1 MKTDIT
7 HYADQE
13 LSLMFL
19 NDEFLYK
26 ELMRAVIREYFA
38 MLIDIANE
46 FFIFND
52 DQLEDL
58 KETFK
63 EEVKESNNE
72 S

>member
-1 MKTDIT
+1 MTDIT

-26 ELMRAVIREYFA
+26 EFMRAVIREDFA
-38 MLIDIANE
+38 MLEEVARE
-46 FFIFND
+46 FFVFND
-52 DQLEDL
+52 EQLEEL

-63 EEVKESNNE
+63 QEVIECNE
-72 S
+72 NI

>member
-1 MKTDIT
+1 MTDIT
-7 HYADQE
+7 HYSDQE

-26 ELMRAVIREYFA
+26 EFMRAVIREDFA
-38 MLIDIANE
+38 MLEEVARE

-52 DQLEDL
+52 EQLEDL

-63 EEVKESNNE
+63 QEVTQ
-72 S
+72 

>member
-13 LSLMFL
+13 LSLMVL
-19 NDEFLYK
+19 NDPFLYM
-26 ELMRAVIREYFA
+26 EFTRAVIREDFVIL
-38 MLIDIANE
+38 MDTVNE
-46 FFIFND
+46 LFIFND

-58 KETFK
+58 KETFN
-63 EEVKESNNE
+63 EELEEFS

>member
-1 MKTDIT
+1 MTDIT
-7 HYADQE
+7 HYSNEE

-26 ELMRAVIREYFA
+26 QLNRAVIREDFT
-38 MLIDIANE
+38 MLEDTARE
-46 FFIFND
+46 FFVFNN

-63 EEVKESNNE
+63 EEVRESND
-72 S
+72 

>member
-1 MKTDIT
+1 MTDIT
-7 HYADQE
+7 NYADQE

-26 ELMRAVIREYFA
+26 EFMRAVIREDFA
-38 MLIDIANE
+38 MLDEVARE
-46 FFIFND
+46 FFVFTE

-63 EEVKESNNE
+63 QEVKQ
-72 S
+72 

>member
-1 MKTDIT
+1 MTDIT
-7 HYADQE
+7 NYSDSE

-26 ELMRAVIREYFA
+26 EFIRAVIREDFA
-38 MLIDIANE
+38 MLEEVARE

-52 DQLEDL
+52 EQLEDL

-63 EEVKESNNE
+63 QEVIECNE
-72 S
+72 NI

>member
-1 MKTDIT
+1 MTDIT

-19 NDEFLYK
+19 NDEVLYK
-26 ELMRAVIREYFA
+26 DFMRAVIREDFA

-52 DQLEDL
+52 EQLEDL

>member
-1 MKTDIT
+1 MTNIT

-26 ELMRAVIREYFA
+26 ELMRAVIRVDFA
-38 MLIDIANE
+38 MLEEVARE
-46 FFIFND
+46 FFVFND
-52 DQLEDL
+52 EQLEDL

-63 EEVKESNNE
+63 EEVRESNMY
-72 S
+72 

>member
-1 MKTDIT
+1 MTDIT
-7 HYADQE
+7 NYSDQE

-26 ELMRAVIREYFA
+26 EFMRAVIREDFA
-38 MLIDIANE
+38 MLDEVARE

-52 DQLEDL
+52 EQLEDL

-63 EEVKESNNE
+63 QEVTQ
-72 S
+72 

>member
-7 HYADQE
+7 HYSDQE

-19 NDEFLYK
+19 NDEFLYN
-26 ELMRAVIREYFA
+26 EFMRAVVRKDFA
-38 MLIDIANE
+38 MLMDTASE
-46 FFIFND
+46 LFVFND

-63 EEVKESNNE
+63 EEVNQ
-72 S
+72 

>member
-1 MKTDIT
+1 MQDIT

-26 ELMRAVIREYFA
+26 ELNRAVIRENFT
-38 MLIDIANE
+38 MLEDIARE
-46 FFIFND
+46 YFVFND
-52 DQLEDL
+52 EQLEDL
-58 KETFK
+58 RETFN
-63 EEVKESNNE
+63 EELEEYS

>member
-1 MKTDIT
+1 MTDIT
-7 HYADQE
+7 NYSDQE

-26 ELMRAVIREYFA
+26 EFMRAVIREDFA
-38 MLIDIANE
+38 MLEEVARE

-52 DQLEDL
+52 EQLEDL

-63 EEVKESNNE
+63 QEVTQ
-72 S
+72 

>member
-1 MKTDIT
+1 MTDIT

-26 ELMRAVIREYFA
+26 ELMRAVIRVDFA
-38 MLIDIANE
+38 MLEEVARE
-46 FFIFND
+46 FFVFND
-52 DQLEDL
+52 EQLEDL

-63 EEVKESNNE
+63 EEVRESNMY
-72 S
+72 

>member
-7 HYADQE
+7 HYGDQE

-19 NDEFLYK
+19 NDESLYNDF
-26 ELMRAVIREYFA
+26 MRAVVRKDFA
-38 MLIDIANE
+38 MLMDTASE

-63 EEVKESNNE
+63 EEVNQ
-72 S
+72 